1 MLLGAAQVRPG
12 PRGRREDHCQL
23 TRELERAEGLQ
34 GEVCDARGPECL
46 DACLLAAV
54 VVDEAEETTTDAE
67 EDEPVARWQFGADGG
82 EAWSGRLV
90 GAEGGGKGTDPGI

>member
-1 MLLGAAQVRPG
+1 M
-12 PRGRREDHCQL
+12 
-23 TRELERAEGLQ
+23 
-34 GEVCDARGPECL
+34 

-54 VVDEAEETTTDAE
+54 VVDEAEETTADAE

-90 GAEGGGKGTDPGI
+90 GVEGEKGGPTQVFEGGVAGRFRGGFHCGIWGRGGGGGGRGRFL